1 MPSNC
6 AFVVCLA
13 SSMHGYVHNSFN
25 DVYPTTVSWTA
36 GEEDGEYLGHYKY
49 PERAIFSR
57 RTGDH
62 TRDYSPWFSWG
73 ALADDQYPCL
83 PSLLSRALTWKGEGE
98 RAIGIAQGDWR
109 AVGGSG
115 RLFIVSTQVTMN
127 LNRYTVHGMMAVGGR
142 R

>member
-1 MPSNC
+1 MAMSTILSMMFTLPQSAGRQVKRMGSISVITSIRRRLSSPEEPGTTPETVVPS
-6 AFVVCLA
+6 
-13 SSMHGYVHNSFN
+13 
-25 DVYPTTVSWTA
+25 
-36 GEEDGEYLGHYKY
+36 
-49 PERAIFSR
+49 
-57 RTGDH
+57 
-62 TRDYSPWFSWG
+62 SPG
-73 ALADDQYPCL
+73 GPADDQYPCR
-83 PSLLSRALTWKGEGE
+83 PSLLSRALMWKGEGE